1 MLRGFRRT
9 GFPQIDTSARKNLKT
24 LSMFVLLMSWSHDDE
39 KLRRLIH
46 NELTLRVNENKND
59 KKYSKN
65 VDKRKNCD

>member
-9 GFPQIDTSARKNLKT
+9 GFPQIDKKKKKNLKT

>member
-1 MLRGFRRT
+1 
-9 GFPQIDTSARKNLKT
+9 
-24 LSMFVLLMSWSHDDE
+24 MFVLLMSWSHDDE